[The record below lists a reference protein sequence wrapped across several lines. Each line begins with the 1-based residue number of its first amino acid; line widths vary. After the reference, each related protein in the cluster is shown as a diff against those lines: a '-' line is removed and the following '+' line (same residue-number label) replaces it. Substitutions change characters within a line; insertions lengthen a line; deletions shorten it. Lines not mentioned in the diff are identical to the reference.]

1 MKKNEYE
8 YNDIVY
14 ALRNVGLEKGD
25 SVFIHSNLG
34 FFGKMKDATV
44 SDDYNNFFKNAIFE
58 IIGENGTLITPTFH
72 FHFVI
77 QKNLMW
83 SKLQECVE
91 CFLNL
96 YVKITCL

>member
-58 IIGENGTLITPTFH
+58 IIGENGTLITPTFS
-72 FHFVI
+72 FSFCNSSSLTF
-77 QKNLMW
+77 K
-83 SKLQECVE
+83 
-91 CFLNL
+91 
-96 YVKITCL
+96 